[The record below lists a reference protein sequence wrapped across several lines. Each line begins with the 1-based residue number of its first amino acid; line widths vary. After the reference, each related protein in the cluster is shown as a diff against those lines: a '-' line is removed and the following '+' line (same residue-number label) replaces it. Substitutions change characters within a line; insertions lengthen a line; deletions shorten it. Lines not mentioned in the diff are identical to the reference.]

1 MVSQRKSDGTGVLN
15 DTTVN
20 NQELAEGL
28 RHGTA
33 SSVQHLFSYDRIAR
47 FYDHDMGL
55 SAPAGDVAFY
65 VNAGLEATGRILE
78 VGCGTGR
85 IALPLVEAGCQVL
98 GVDVSLPMLKQMSQN
113 AFARLSPSQQTQLS
127 WACMDMK
134 DLGISETFSLIL
146 CPYSAFTYLLE
157 ETARSRFLS
166 GICRLL
172 SAGGRFIL
180 DVFVPRY
187 EILCQ
192 PDGCIFFDYRRDF
205 PGGLVLERRKMI
217 QKDLTSQVNYITR
230 YYRLL
235 DAKGSAVEEFSTQ
248 ESIRYWFQPEL
259 RLLLEGHG
267 FEVIAAYGD
276 FDKQPY
282 RYEAQM
288 MVFVCQVRK

>member
-1 MVSQRKSDGTGVLN
+1 MLNGSIVSNRN
-15 DTTVN
+15 I
-20 NQELAEGL
+20 AEDL
-28 RHGTA
+28 PHGTA
-33 SSVQHLFSYDRIAR
+33 PSVPPTFSYDRVAC
-47 FYDHDMGL
+47 FYDYDMGL
-55 SAPAGDVAFY
+55 NAAAGDVSFY
-65 VNAGLEATGRILE
+65 VKAGLKATGKVLE

-98 GVDVSLPMLKQMSQN
+98 GVDVSVPMLQQMSQN
-113 AFARLSPSQQTQLS
+113 ALMRLLPSQRTRLR

-134 DLGISETFSLIL
+134 DLGISETFSLVL

-157 ETARSRFLS
+157 EADRSKFLS
-166 GICRLL
+166 RVSHLL

-192 PDGCIFFDYRRDF
+192 QDEHILFDYRREV
-205 PGGLVLERRKMI
+205 PGGLVLERRKTI
-217 QKDLTSQVNYITR
+217 QKDLTAQVNCITR
-230 YYRLL
+230 YYKLL
-235 DAKGSAVEEFSTQ
+235 DTNGSVVEEFSTQ

-259 RLLLEGHG
+259 RLLLESHG
-267 FEVIAAYGD
+267 LEVLAAYGD
-276 FDKQPY
+276 FDEEPY